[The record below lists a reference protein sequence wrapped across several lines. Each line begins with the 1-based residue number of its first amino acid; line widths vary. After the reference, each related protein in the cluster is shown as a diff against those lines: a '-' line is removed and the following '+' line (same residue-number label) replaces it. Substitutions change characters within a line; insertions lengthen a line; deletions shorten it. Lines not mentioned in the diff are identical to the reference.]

1 MRVRLT
7 DPAAA
12 VDLSE
17 FLRERVGAVV
27 EQTSPGRPGAE
38 TELEVSLLGSYGED
52 ALRAE
57 IEAVVGQWAFV
68 RRRPA
73 PVIEP

>member
-17 FLRERVGAVV
+17 FLRARIGAVV
-27 EQTSPGRPGAE
+27 EQTSPRRPGGE
-38 TELEVSLLGSYGED
+38 TLIEVSLLGSYGEE
-52 ALRAE
+52 ALRSE
-57 IEAVVGQWAFV
+57 IEAAVRRWAIS